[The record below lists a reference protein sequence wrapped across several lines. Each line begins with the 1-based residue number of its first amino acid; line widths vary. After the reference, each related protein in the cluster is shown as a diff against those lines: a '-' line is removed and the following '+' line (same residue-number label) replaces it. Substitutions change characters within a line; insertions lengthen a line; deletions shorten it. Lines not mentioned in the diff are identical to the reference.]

1 MADCVSVWTIAWGIF
16 LGFLFFSLFLFLLMV
31 IMGIVF
37 GPKAVSVVKTAADG
51 IGPFHVSFPRYTS
64 RF

>member
-1 MADCVSVWTIAWGIF
+1 
-16 LGFLFFSLFLFLLMV
+16 MV

-51 IGPFHVSFPRYTS
+51 MGPFHVSFPRYSS